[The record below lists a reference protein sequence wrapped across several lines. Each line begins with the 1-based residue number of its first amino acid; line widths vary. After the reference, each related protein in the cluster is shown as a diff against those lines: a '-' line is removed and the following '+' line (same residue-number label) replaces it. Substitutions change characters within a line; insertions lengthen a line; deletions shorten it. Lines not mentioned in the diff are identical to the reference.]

1 MSYQKEL
8 SFTEKLLS
16 NFRLKMNYISKDSIN
31 SDSSNSNI
39 GLQTIL
45 NYEFSE
51 EKLLTILDEQCN
63 HNTFYKIKNVL
74 LCQYILFR
82 LPDTKNPSFV
92 YIGPYILEAVSKQD
106 IMAIAEHYQIEPS
119 SFSQLEQFYL
129 SIPLISDENTLL
141 TLIYTLGE
149 YLWGSTDNF
158 TVSDSINFPNVISNK
173 NIPALNISTHD
184 NAILSAHLLEQRYS
198 MENQLMQAVA
208 SGKLHKA
215 EMFFSNLSSEQFEKR
230 LDNPIRDMKN
240 YAIILNTILRKA
252 VENASVHPLHIHN
265 ISSQYAA
272 KIELISS
279 QSNFISLL
287 KEMIRK
293 YTLLVKN
300 HSLKGYSMHI
310 RKVITNINQ
319 DLTENLTLKT
329 QAEALNVNPSYLSTL
344 FKKETGMTLT
354 DYVNHKRIEHALLL
368 LNSTDMQIQTISLYC
383 GIPDVNYFTKVFKKI
398 VGKTPK
404 EYREMVS
411 GK

>member
-1 MSYQKEL
+1 
-8 SFTEKLLS
+8 
-16 NFRLKMNYISKDSIN
+16 
-31 SDSSNSNI
+31 
-39 GLQTIL
+39 
-45 NYEFSE
+45 
-51 EKLLTILDEQCN
+51 
-63 HNTFYKIKNVL
+63 
-74 LCQYILFR
+74 
-82 LPDTKNPSFV
+82 
-92 YIGPYILEAVSKQD
+92 
-106 IMAIAEHYQIEPS
+106 
-119 SFSQLEQFYL
+119 
-129 SIPLISDENTLL
+129 
-141 TLIYTLGE
+141 
-149 YLWGSTDNF
+149 
-158 TVSDSINFPNVISNK
+158 
-173 NIPALNISTHD
+173 
-184 NAILSAHLLEQRYS
+184 
-198 MENQLMQAVA
+198 
-208 SGKLHKA
+208 
-215 EMFFSNLSSEQFEKR
+215 MFFSNLSSEQFEKR